1 MTVSQPNSLSEFID
15 IVTKTIQNF
24 IFNEE
29 LFTILDI
36 SEEVKKKYAVS
47 HQDVRVIAKPILD
60 NIVVKCDDLCY
71 DSAQIDVDTP
81 NGRAVAVLYLPNWE
95 DASSYTKRSQ
105 KASTPNGCCTSP
117 GTCNKPQQPVQPQ
130 QTTTTAPACI
140 ANADWSK
147 VVTPRSD
154 GKVAIPAEAF
164 RQAGIQQRVSITV
177 HPNSIS
183 LTDGNELSSR
193 ELRIST
199 QDLQR
204 ANLFNKPVYICVFKG
219 KIVVCS

>member
-47 HQDVRVIAKPILD
+47 HQDVRIIAKPILD
-60 NIVVKCDDLCY
+60 NIIVKCDDLSY

-81 NGRAVAVLYLPNWE
+81 NGIAVAVLYLPNWE
-95 DASSYTKRSQ
+95 DATKYQKRSQ
-105 KASTPNGCCTSP
+105 KASTPNACCASP
-117 GTCNKPQQPVQPQ
+117 SSCNTPQQPVQAQ
-130 QTTTTAPACI
+130 QSTTTAPACI

-147 VVTPRSD
+147 MVTPRSD
-154 GKVAIPAEAF
+154 GKVAIPAEAL
-164 RQAGIQQRVSITV
+164 RVAGLVNNVDVTL

-183 LTDGNELSSR
+183 IEAGSQRSTS
-193 ELRIST
+193 ELRLST
-199 QDLQR
+199 KDLVSS
-204 ANLFNKPVYICVFKG
+204 NLLDKPVYICVFKG